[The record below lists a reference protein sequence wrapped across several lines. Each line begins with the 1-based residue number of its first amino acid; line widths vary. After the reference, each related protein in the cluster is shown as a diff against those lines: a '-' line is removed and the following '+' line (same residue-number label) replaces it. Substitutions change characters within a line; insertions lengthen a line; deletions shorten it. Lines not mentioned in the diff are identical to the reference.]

1 MPPEAST
8 RPDHAAPAR
17 PPGRTDASPVF
28 LVGADRSGT
37 TLLFALLASHPD
49 ICMVRRTNVWRYFDG
64 RYGDL
69 AEPANLD
76 RCLDEMCRYR
86 RMRHLA
92 PDADRIRAEFVQGPP
107 SYGRLF
113 ALFFEHH
120 AERAGKA
127 RWGDK
132 SLHTEH
138 HAHRIFTEFPNAR
151 VVHML
156 RDPRDRYASV
166 RRRNGQ
172 DLSRVGA
179 ATARWLRSARAA
191 TRNSARYPDGYLVV
205 RYEDLTRDPERTMR
219 TVCRHVGV
227 RYTER
232 LFEMEGLPEHR
243 ATGGNS
249 SFGDLEPGAIST
261 RGVGRYRDV
270 LRPGEI
276 AFIELLARRPLARFG
291 YERSGLRLSPRQ
303 RLNFYGWELPV
314 ALARMVGWTAVSEWS
329 RWRHPGV
336 PAARLAERP
345 VAGTT
350 S

>member
-8 RPDHAAPAR
+8 RPDHAAPPAR

-49 ICMVRRTNVWRYFDG
+49 LCMVRRTNVWRYFDG

-191 TRNSARYPDGYLVV
+191 ARNSARYPDGYLVV
-205 RYEDLTRDPERTMR
+205 RYEDLARDPERTMR

-232 LFEMEGLPEHR
+232 VFEMGGAFRSTVRR
-243 ATGGNS
+243 AGT
-249 SFGDLEPGAIST
+249 
-261 RGVGRYRDV
+261 
-270 LRPGEI
+270 
-276 AFIELLARRPLARFG
+276 ARSATWNRVRSRRAASAATATCCGP
-291 YERSGLRLSPRQ
+291 ERSRSSSSSRGDRSPDS
-303 RLNFYGWELPV
+303 
-314 ALARMVGWTAVSEWS
+314 ATSAADSDS
-329 RWRHPGV
+329 R
-336 PAARLAERP
+336 PASA
-345 VAGTT
+345 
-350 S
+350 